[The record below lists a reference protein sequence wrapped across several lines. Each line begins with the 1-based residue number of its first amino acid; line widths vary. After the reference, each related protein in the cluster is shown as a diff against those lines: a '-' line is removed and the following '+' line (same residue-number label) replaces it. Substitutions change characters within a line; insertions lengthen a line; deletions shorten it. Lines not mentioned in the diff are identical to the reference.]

1 MKFLNDSLL
10 ILERD
15 GRRQY
20 WKLCGFR
27 ALISLADLLAVTVV
41 AFVGQLVVESSDG
54 SDPKGFSKEILN
66 LLGIDNKAIQFQI
79 SILIGVAV
87 CVFVIKASL
96 SLLITARTFRFLA
109 DQEVEAGRKFSTYV
123 MTDSLPSMRQVP
135 SQVYSHS
142 LSQGLAAAIQRVLG
156 FYSIFFSES
165 FMLLTMTILFI
176 ALEPVTA
183 IALIIYFA
191 LVGLILHKLVSGPS
205 ERLGKIVADSTAV
218 TTRTIQESLK
228 GYREFFIAGKQSYSI
243 DKYVETKR
251 ISAHET
257 AGVLT
262 LASAPRHIV
271 DTALLVGI
279 ALACGINFLTSDL
292 TEALRSIGFVLI
304 AGTRIAP
311 SLLSAQGALAAVG
324 QAGGES
330 GYTYALNREILD
342 SNWSKDLSSVVK
354 EISSTGSIDIE
365 ITDLTFSYP
374 NSSKI
379 ALDNISL
386 RIQKGEFVG
395 IVGPSGSGKSTLADL
410 LLGVVPCRGPIK
422 IGGVQPLEFVKRF
435 PGSLG
440 YVPQETFLMRSTIAE
455 NVAVG
460 SQLEEVDENRVLSCL
475 DEVGLSGLISDLP
488 AGIYS
493 VVGEDGDLFSGGQR
507 QRIGIARALYLKP
520 RLLVFDESTSAL
532 DVESE
537 RAISAL
543 IDRLKG
549 EVTVIMIAHRLNS
562 ILNADRIFLLEEGAI
577 VNEGTFAEVVR
588 TNADFAEQA
597 KHFGIVFE

>member
-20 WKLCGFR
+20 WKLCSFR
-27 ALISLADLLAVTVV
+27 ALISLADLVAVTVV
-41 AFVGQLVVESSDG
+41 AFVGQIVVGSSED
-54 SDPKGFSKEILN
+54 SDSKGLTRKILS
-66 LLGIDNKAIQFQI
+66 LLRIEKNSIQVQI
-79 SILIGVAV
+79 SVLIGLAV
-87 CVFVIKASL
+87 CIFVIKASL
-96 SLLITARTFRFLA
+96 SLWITARTFRFLA
-109 DQEVEAGRKFSTYV
+109 SQEVEAGRRFSTYV
-123 MTDSLPSMRQVP
+123 MTDSLPSMRQVS

-156 FYSIFFSES
+156 FYSIFFAES
-165 FMLLTMTILFI
+165 FMLVTMTVLFI
-176 ALEPVTA
+176 ALEPLTA
-183 IALIIYFA
+183 TALIIYFA

-205 ERLGKIVADSTAV
+205 ENLGKIVADSTAV

-243 DKYVETKR
+243 DKYVETKG

-279 ALACGINFLTSDL
+279 ALACGVNFLTSDL

-330 GYTYALNREILD
+330 GQTYALNREILD

-354 EISSTGSIDIE
+354 VMSSTGSIDIE
-365 ITDLTFSYP
+365 IKDLTFSYP

-379 ALDNISL
+379 ALRNISL

-395 IVGPSGSGKSTLADL
+395 IVGSSGSGKSTLADL
-410 LLGVVPCRGPIK
+410 LLGVVPCHGLIK
-422 IGGVQPLEFVKRF
+422 IGGYQPLEFVKRF

-455 NVAVG
+455 NVALG
-460 SQLEEVDENRVLSCL
+460 FHLKEVDENRVLSCL

-543 IDRLKG
+543 IDHLKG

-562 ILNADRIFLLEEGAI
+562 ILNADKIFLLEEGTI

-588 TNADFAEQA
+588 ANADFAEQA
-597 KHFGIVFE
+597 KHFGIGFD

>member
-20 WKLCGFR
+20 WRLCGFR
-27 ALISLADLLAVTVV
+27 SLVSLADLFAVTVV
-41 AFVGQLVVESSDG
+41 AFVGQLVVESSD
-54 SDPKGFSKEILN
+54 DSKSEGLTRKILN
-66 LLGIDNKAIQFQI
+66 SLRIGNSSIQIQI
-79 SILIGVAV
+79 SVLIGIAV
-87 CVFVIKASL
+87 IIFVVKASL
-96 SLLITARTFRFLA
+96 SLFITARTFRFLA
-109 DQEVEAGRKFSTYV
+109 DQEVEAGRKLSTYV

-135 SQVYSHS
+135 SQVYAHS

-156 FYSIFFSES
+156 FYSIFFAES
-165 FMLLTMTILFI
+165 FMLLTMTILFV
-176 ALEPVTA
+176 ALEPLTA
-183 IALIIYFA
+183 VALITYFA
-191 LVGLILHKLVSGPS
+191 LVGLILHRMVSGPS
-205 ERLGKIVADSTAV
+205 ENLGKTLAGSTAI

-228 GYREFFIAGKQSYSI
+228 GYREFFVAGKQLYSI
-243 DKYVETKR
+243 EKYVEIKS

-292 TEALRSIGFVLI
+292 TEALRSIAFVLI

-311 SLLSAQGALAAVG
+311 SLLSAQGALAAIG

-330 GYTYALNREILD
+330 EHTYALNREILG
-342 SNWSKDLSSVVK
+342 KDLSVDLEADVNTM
-354 EISSTGSIDIE
+354 SSTGSIGIE
-365 ITDLTFSYP
+365 INGLSFVYP
-374 NSSKI
+374 NSSKNALNNI
-379 ALDNISL
+379 ALS
-386 RIQKGEFVG
+386 IQKGEFVG
-395 IVGPSGSGKSTLADL
+395 IVGASGSGKSTLADL
-410 LLGVVPCRGPIK
+410 LLGVIPCQGLIK
-422 IGGVQPLEFVKRF
+422 IGGFQPSEFVKYF

-455 NVAVG
+455 NVALG
-460 SQLEEVDENRVLSCL
+460 FHLGEIDEIKVLTCL
-475 DEVGLSGLISDLP
+475 DEVGLSNLISDLP
-488 AGIYS
+488 SGINS

-507 QRIGIARALYLKP
+507 QRIGIARALYFEP

-543 IDRLKG
+543 INRLKG

-562 ILNADRIFLLEEGAI
+562 IVNADKILLLEDGTI
-577 VNEGTFAEVVR
+577 VSEGTFEEVAR
-588 TNADFAEQA
+588 TNCDFAEQA
-597 KHFGIVFE
+597 KHFGIIFD

>member
-10 ILERD
+10 ILEKD
-15 GRRQY
+15 GRRQF

-27 ALISLADLLAVTVV
+27 SLASLADLFAVAVV

-54 SDPKGFSKEILN
+54 SEPRGITKKILN
-66 LLGIDNKAIQFQI
+66 TLRIEDNSIQFQI
-79 SILIGVAV
+79 SVLISVAV
-87 CVFVIKASL
+87 CVFVVKASL
-96 SLLITARTFRFLA
+96 SVFITARTFKFLA
-109 DQEVEAGRKFSTYV
+109 EQEVRAGRKFSTYV

-156 FYSIFFSES
+156 FYSIFISES
-165 FMLLTMTILFI
+165 FMLLTMTFLFI
-176 ALEPVTA
+176 ALEPLTA
-183 IALIIYFA
+183 IALIGYFA
-191 LVGLILHKLVSGPS
+191 LVGLILHKLVSGPA
-205 ERLGKIVADSTAV
+205 ENLGKIVAESTAI

-228 GYREFFIAGKQSYSI
+228 GYREFFVAGKQSYSI
-243 DKYVETKR
+243 DKYVETKG

-292 TEALRSIGFVLI
+292 AEALRSIGFVLI

-311 SLLSAQGALAAVG
+311 SLLSAQGAMAAIG

-330 GYTYALNREILD
+330 EHTYALNREILRNN
-342 SNWSKDLSSVVK
+342 SNRGP
-354 EISSTGSIDIE
+354 ISSDEAMSSQLFFDIE
-365 ITDLTFSYP
+365 IDSLSFAYP
-374 NSSKI
+374 NSSKN
-379 ALDNISL
+379 ALNNISL
-386 RIQKGEFVG
+386 SIQKGEFIG
-395 IVGPSGSGKSTLADL
+395 IVGASGSGKSTLADL
-410 LLGVVPCRGPIK
+410 LLGVIPCHGRIK
-422 IGGVQPLEFVKRF
+422 IGGFQPSQFVRHF
-435 PGSLG
+435 PGFLG
-440 YVPQETFLMRSTIAE
+440 YVPQETFLMRGSIAE
-455 NVAVG
+455 NVALG
-460 SQLEEVDENRVLSCL
+460 FQSSEIDETRVMICL
-475 DEVGLSGLISDLP
+475 DEVGLSSLVSDLP
-488 AGIYS
+488 AGVRS
-493 VVGEDGDLFSGGQR
+493 AVGEDGDQFSGGQR
-507 QRIGIARALYLKP
+507 QRIGIARALYFKP

-543 IDRLKG
+543 INRLKG

-562 ILNADRIFLLEEGAI
+562 IQNADKIFLLEDGRI
-577 VNEGTFAEVVR
+577 VNEGTFAEVVIA
-588 TNADFAEQA
+588 NSSFAEQA
-597 KHFGIVFE
+597 KHFGITFD